1 MERVIYIDYSLSQD
15 GNDFFLY
22 DILKHNEEKIIG
34 ESIYKYSVGYV
45 RWKRGVICY

>member
-1 MERVIYIDYSLSQD
+1 MI
-15 GNDFFLY
+15 FLY

-45 RWKRGVICY
+45 ILWKRGVICY